1 MPCLPIMG
9 IKAICRCLDFY
20 MRYPFASM
28 VRRCEKIP
36 QEKLEQGSRCG
47 IVLTGKF
54 ETGG

>member
-1 MPCLPIMG
+1 MG